1 MFYPI
6 RIALVEDDNDL
17 RSSTEEFLQATG
29 HRVWG
34 VATAEA
40 FYRRFVIDPVDI
52 VILDIGLPGEDGLSL
67 AHLLRANPAIV
78 VIILSARD
86 AVEDRLAGLRTG
98 ADRYLVKPI
107 NLLELAANVK
117 AVAKRLHVANN
128 KPLLE
133 LPPSQQRVV
142 PPLWLTTGSFRCR
155 TGAY

>member
-29 HRVWG
+29 HHVWG

-117 AVAKRLHVANN
+117 AVAKRLHLTNN

-142 PPLWLTTGSFRCR
+142 PPPSD
-155 TGAY
+155 